1 MFSTEE
7 DCDCGICNHC
17 NGMGDDTIMIGD
29 DFDVINIR
37 ILDPVKNQM
46 LNKLSTAL
54 IPIDPQEVV
63 ILSDLKISSGIIKI
77 AAKHE
82 ARNKKL
88 WAKCIAEAKRK
99 FDVFPCVPVDC
110 SYALSEVG
118 WKSYSELKIGDKIIS
133 YNKEKN
139 QLEWDIIKNIHFYKS
154 ADTIRMYKANTCFDF
169 LSTKDHRWVLKNRK
183 RVTNKTKASKY
194 KEREYK
200 YEDQF
205 VTTENITKNMSLIT
219 SARMINSESIPLKD
233 FGKHEWSWVETVL
246 KMSNEQREAWLASA
260 IIYDGHEN
268 GYSDLHKRASYGFS
282 QKNKDHGDASA
293 ICAALLGYN
302 VSFKSHKKDNPD
314 MTSFI
319 FINRQTHSSQNIL
332 KEDGGV
338 FDVWCPETN
347 NGTWMMKQ
355 DRMITITGNSAY
367 ANGFASR
374 LYKKKGGT
382 WKTVK
387 PKKGAK

>member
-29 DFDVINIR
+29 DYDVINIK

-46 LNKLSTAL
+46 LNNLSTAL

-233 FGKHEWSWVETVL
+233 FRKHEWSWVETVL

-374 LYKKKGGT
+374 LYKQKGGT
-382 WKTVK
+382 WKTVR

>member
-1 MFSTEE
+1 MFTAQ

-29 DFDVINIR
+29 DSDVINIE
-37 ILDPVKNQM
+37 ILDPIKNQM
-46 LNKLSTAL
+46 LNDLSTAL
-54 IPIDPQEVV
+54 IPIDPKEVV
-63 ILSDLKISSGIIKI
+63 ILSNLKISSGIIKI

-82 ARNKKL
+82 AKNKKL
-88 WAKCIAEAKRK
+88 WARCIAEAKRK

-169 LSTKDHRWVLKNRK
+169 LSTKDHKWVLKNRK
-183 RVTNKTKASKY
+183 RVTNKIKASKY

-233 FGKHEWSWVETVL
+233 FRKHEWSWVETVL

-332 KEDGGV
+332 KEDGGA

-374 LYKKKGGT
+374 LYKQKGGT
-382 WKTVK
+382 WRTVK
-387 PKKGAK
+387 PKGSKK